1 MQVVSLLQLMF
12 PLSNLTSV
20 SDSESA
26 GTFFLLITNGGERR
40 AYLCA
45 CACHPRIPLAV
56 SYVTYIQ
63 FARVDDKASLD
74 SAH

>member
-20 SDSESA
+20 SESV

-40 AYLCA
+40 MRMRMSSS
-45 CACHPRIPLAV
+45 HPIGC
-56 SYVTYIQ
+56 
-63 FARVDDKASLD
+63 
-74 SAH
+74 